1 MYCPR
6 CNIELPDSA
15 TVCSHCGKTIS
26 DDDVIMSSS
35 NGRKSKTAAFYQDS
49 VDIIVSS
56 EPKKKPSNVKII
68 AIVLAIVLILATIIS
83 SIVVLQSRKNDDG
96 DMPSV
101 NIQVSSEQS
110 TVSTE
115 SFDDNAPVVV
125 YIKWD
130 QDNYYRKYVINR
142 EGEQIL
148 SIEHSIGTNS
158 SKYLGSDEFTQEQ
171 RDKWVKNYTKLF
183 EQKNLDENYVKTSVY
198 SNSDEVKAI
207 VLVPNMQNEET
218 QQYLEEIKMVNY
230 YRAGM
235 TYSQLEKQLKRD
247 GYKRKQ

>member
-1 MYCPR
+1 MYCPK
-6 CNIELPDSA
+6 CNNKLPDSA
-15 TVCSHCGKTIS
+15 TVCHRCGNIIS

-35 NGRKSKTAAFYQDS
+35 NGRKSKSTAFYQDS

-56 EPKKKPSNVKII
+56 EPKRRPSNVKII
-68 AIVLAIVLILATIIS
+68 VIVLAIVMVLVAIIS
-83 SIVVLQSRKNDDG
+83 SVAVLQSRKNDDA
-96 DMPSV
+96 DKPSV

-171 RDKWVKNYTKLF
+171 RDTWVKNYTELF
-183 EQKNLDENYVKTSVY
+183 EQKKLDEKYVKTSVY
-198 SNSDEVKAI
+198 SNSDEVRAT
-207 VLVPNMQNEET
+207 VLVPNMQNADA
-218 QQYLEEIKMVNY
+218 QQYLEQIKMISY
-230 YRAGM
+230 YKAGM
-235 TYSQLEKQLKRD
+235 NYSQLEKLLKRD